1 MLANK
6 SNTRRV
12 LCQNT
17 IGVTCKIDPSVSYSD
32 DKKRSTGITAVP
44 HTAIH
49 SRYL

>member
-32 DKKRSTGITAVP
+32 DKKRSTGMTPFVVFNKVR
-44 HTAIH
+44 T
-49 SRYL
+49 

>member
-17 IGVTCKIDPSVSYSD
+17 IGVTCKIDPSVKHWD
-32 DKKRSTGITAVP
+32 DTICCTLTNVRTVVHRIE
-44 HTAIH
+44 
-49 SRYL
+49 L